1 MARGVFRTYHAAE
14 QTTLGDLLQRYAQE
28 ITPAKKGAMQ
38 ERSKLRLIGRYPL
51 ARYAVARIGGKELAA
66 YRDTRLQE
74 VGPKTV
80 RDELVILGHVFKVAM
95 QDWGIV
101 LPHGNPIAA
110 VRKPKIGNNRRDRR
124 LQGDEEKRLLSAC
137 REYGEPL
144 PSIVTIALE
153 TGMRRGEIAGLLWQ
167 HVHLDRRVIHIPET
181 KNGESRDVPLSSHA
195 VSVLKALPRNIN
207 GQVFNMRADSI
218 TQAFSRACK
227 RAGIEDL
234 RFHDLRHEATSRF
247 FEMGLNPMQVAAITG
262 HKTLQMLHRY
272 THLRAEDLA
281 KMLG

>member
-1 MARGVFRTYHAAE
+1 
-14 QTTLGDLLQRYAQE
+14 
-28 ITPAKKGAMQ
+28 
-38 ERSKLRLIGRYPL
+38 
-51 ARYAVARIGGKELAA
+51 
-66 YRDTRLQE
+66 
-74 VGPKTV
+74 
-80 RDELVILGHVFKVAM
+80 
-95 QDWGIV
+95 V